1 MDNIS
6 KLLIHKTS
14 RSREI
19 ETLSQDITWLVRQI
33 DVPALRFAA
42 FNCLSDGVGEFIL
55 SSSSTDRHIIHFDTD
70 NKIEIVQKIL
80 SDIIPIIQAEQQK
93 YWESK

>member
-1 MDNIS
+1 MTKNIF
-6 KLLIHKTS
+6 KKTHH
-14 RSREI
+14 EAL

-42 FNCLSDGVGEFIL
+42 FNYLNAGVGEFVL
-55 SSSSTDRHIIHFDTD
+55 SPSDRHIIHFDKD

-93 YWESK
+93 YWESI

>member
-1 MDNIS
+1 MDDIS

-14 RSREI
+14 ISREL

-42 FNCLSDGVGEFIL
+42 FNYLGDGVGEFIL
-55 SSSSTDRHIIHFDTD
+55 SLTDRHIIHFDKD
-70 NKIEIVQKIL
+70 NKIEVVQKIL
-80 SDIIPIIQAEQQK
+80 ADIIPIIQIEQQK